1 MARDP
6 RQARFL
12 TLDSLR
18 WIVRNRAWSW
28 WYLIRYWRFFWFKVR
43 NPHVITTGFVFLGR
57 RVEVWARK
65 GYGQLILG
73 RWVHVGDENR
83 LRCHE
88 GVLTVGDKCVF
99 GRDNT
104 VNCYLDIEIG
114 PGSIVAD
121 WVYLCDF
128 DHVTEDIHVPI
139 KDQGIIKSPV
149 RIGADVWI
157 GAKATVL
164 RGANVGH
171 GSVIAAHA
179 VVRDSCPPFS
189 IVGGVPARVLKDRV
203 EIYEANAVTRAALAD
218 IARKTQVAVERRA
231 AADHTSSVSRLPAGA
246 DAPGEPITG
255 SARAGTDGSH
265 EVTADS

>member
-1 MARDP
+1 MARRDP

-12 TLDSLR
+12 TWASLR
-18 WIVRNRAWSW
+18 WVIRNRAWSP
-28 WYLIRYWRFFWFKVR
+28 WYLIRYWRFLLFR
-43 NPHVITTGFVFLGR
+43 LRHPHIVTTGFVFLGR
-57 RVEVWARK
+57 RVEVSARK

-104 VNCYLDIEIG
+104 VNCYLDTEIG
-114 PGSIVAD
+114 PGTIVAD
-121 WVYLCDF
+121 WVYICDF
-128 DHVTEDIHVPI
+128 DHVIDDIHRPI
-139 KDQGIIKSPV
+139 KDQGIVKTPV

-157 GAKATVL
+157 GTKATVL
-164 RGANVGH
+164 RGTSVGS

-179 VVRDSCPPFS
+179 VVRGTVPPFS

-203 EIYEANAVTRAALAD
+203 AMYEQAAAKRTALAD
-218 IARKTQVAVERRA
+218 IARKTAVAADA
-231 AADHTSSVSRLPAGA
+231 AAKAVTLPADDPMRGPVPEP
-246 DAPGEPITG
+246 APAPERVEGPPSEHRVP
-255 SARAGTDGSH
+255 
-265 EVTADS
+265 